1 MDEEQHKHI
10 EELATW
16 KKEAKAAQDKVS
28 VLCLYSK
35 PFCLFVKLNSRSIDR
50 IQG

>member
-1 MDEEQHKHI
+1 MDEEQQKHI

-28 VLCLYSK
+28 VHCLTIE
-35 PFCLFVKLNSRSIDR
+35 FDR
-50 IQG
+50 IPG